1 MSLHAHLGMDEIMLE
16 YNRVA
21 EGVNQ
26 HAPDHLNF
34 FNEVKRIYEEIKQL
48 KSTIKAWT
56 RLFLFHNIQTIP
68 DVSMRSL
75 QVDRQRIYNSIQGVA
90 LELTRYCQQQS
101 QLQQQQ
107 RKSTLHRC

>member
-1 MSLHAHLGMDEIMLE
+1 MSLHAHLGLDEIMLE

-56 RLFLFHNIQTIP
+56 RLFLFQNIQTIP
-68 DVSMRSL
+68 DLSMQSIQVS
-75 QVDRQRIYNSIQGVA
+75 RQRIYNSIQRVA
-90 LELTRYCQQQS
+90 AELTRYCQQQ
-101 QLQQQQ
+101 QQQQ
-107 RKSTLHRC
+107 RKY